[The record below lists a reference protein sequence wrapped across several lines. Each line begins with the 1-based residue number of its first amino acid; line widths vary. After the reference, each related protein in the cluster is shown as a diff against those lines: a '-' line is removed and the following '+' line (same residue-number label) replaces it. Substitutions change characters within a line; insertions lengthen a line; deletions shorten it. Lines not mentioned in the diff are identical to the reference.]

1 MMKMMSVNL
10 NRCRR
15 GFMKCASFLWAASL
29 CVSLHAEDR
38 KKPADKSPTPDFSGS
53 WNFQTKASGF
63 GFDLVQTG
71 DKIEGYHNSVVGGG
85 RRVDTVLKE
94 FGSPPSITG
103 TIVNGVAKVKFKS
116 GYGDGE
122 GDAEMKIVKGKLEW
136 KITSSTGQHYFPEAC
151 VLTKQKSKATKQ

>member
-1 MMKMMSVNL
+1 MMISVNL
-10 NRCRR
+10 CRR
-15 GFMKCASFLWAASL
+15 GFVKSASL
-29 CVSLHAEDR
+29 ALATLLCISLQAEDK
-38 KKPADKSPTPDFSGS
+38 KKPTEQPAAAPDFTGD
-53 WNFQTKASGF
+53 WNFQTKESGF

-103 TIVNGVAKVKFKS
+103 TVVNGVASVKFKS

-122 GDAEMKIVKGKLEW
+122 GEAEMKIVKGKLEW
-136 KITSSTGQHYFPEAC
+136 KIKNSTGQHYFPEEC
-151 VLTKQKSKATKQ
+151 VLTKQKPRAKKN